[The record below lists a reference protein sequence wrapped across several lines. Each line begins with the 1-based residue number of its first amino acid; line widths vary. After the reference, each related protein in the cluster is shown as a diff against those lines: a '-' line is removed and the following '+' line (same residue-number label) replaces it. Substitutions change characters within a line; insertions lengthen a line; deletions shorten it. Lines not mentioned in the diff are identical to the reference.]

1 MKDSTKYSISPR
13 SGRLRKKVK
22 LDDFKNKQGFDNS
35 KRNDRIV
42 VVSII
47 LIMIIAIYFFF
58 DFMSSSTHQQK

>member
-22 LDDFKNKQGFDNS
+22 LDDFKNKDDFDNS

-47 LIMIIAIYFFF
+47 LLIIIALYFFL
-58 DFMSSSTHQQK
+58 

>member
-22 LDDFKNKQGFDNS
+22 LDDFKNKDDFDNS

-47 LIMIIAIYFFF
+47 LLIIIALYFFLWF
-58 DFMSSSTHQQK
+58 YFK